1 MAATI
6 YIGGDP
12 SKVNVGGYVFG
23 DILAADVAGDL
34 QAVPVGPD
42 SDVLTADSGATEGV
56 DWQAGGGGGGG
67 GTPSN
72 TVVTETTF
80 GQASTA
86 GAATAYSRGDHTHGT
101 PSAPSVPSA
110 AGTVVPET
118 SFGLSSTAGAA
129 ATFSRG
135 DHTHGS
141 PAAPSVPSAA
151 SSVVTETSFGQSSAV
166 GTGTA
171 YARDD
176 HTHGTPSAPTV
187 PSASGSVVTETAYS
201 QASAVGVAATFSR
214 GDHTHGTPA
223 LPTPAA
229 IGAVPTTRTLT
240 ASTGLTGGGDLSA
253 DRSFAIAAD
262 GVTNALLADMAA
274 NSIKGNNTAGVAN
287 PVDLTVA
294 QTKTLLAYTA
304 SDVGAVPT
312 TRTLTASTGLTGGGD
327 LSADRSFAIA
337 TDGVTNTLLANMAA
351 NTLKGNNTGGATD
364 PADLT
369 VAQVKTLL
377 AYTAADVAA
386 PQLYPFGRAGALT
399 VLAGTARL
407 YNDTGRTL
415 TIASVRASVGTAPTG
430 ASLIVDININGT
442 TIFSTQGNRPTITA
456 TNNTSGSV
464 TNMNTTTIT
473 NGQFFAVDVDQ
484 IGSSVAGSDLT
495 VQILVTG

>member
-12 SKVNVGGYVFG
+12 SKVDVGGYTKG
-23 DILAADVAGDL
+23 DILAADAAGDL

-42 SDVLTADSGATEGV
+42 TDVLTADSGATEGV

-67 GTPSN
+67 TPSN
-72 TVVTETTF
+72 TVVSETTF
-80 GQASTA
+80 GQAPTA
-86 GAATAYSRGDHTHGT
+86 GAVTAYSRGDHTHGT
-101 PSAPSVPSA
+101 PTAPSVPSA
-110 AGTVVPET
+110 SGTVVTET
-118 SFGLSSTAGAA
+118 SFGQPSTAGVAGS
-129 ATFSRG
+129 FSRG
-135 DHTHGS
+135 DHTHGT

-151 SSVVTETSFGQSSAV
+151 SSVVTETSFGQASAV

-176 HTHGTPSAPTV
+176 HTHGTPAAPTV
-187 PSASGSVVTETAYS
+187 PTAAGTVVTETGYG
-201 QASAVGVAATFSR
+201 QASTAGVAATFSR
-214 GDHTHGTPA
+214 GDHTHGSPSLGT
-223 LPTPAA
+223 TGTTAA
-229 IGAVPTTRTLT
+229 AGNDTRIVNAV
-240 ASTGLTGGGDLSA
+240 
-253 DRSFAIAAD
+253 
-262 GVTNALLADMAA
+262 
-274 NSIKGNNTAGVAN
+274 
-287 PVDLTVA
+287 
-294 QTKTLLAYTA
+294 Q
-304 SDVGAVPT
+304 T

-351 NTLKGNNTGGATD
+351 NTLKGNNTAGSAD

-377 AYTAADVAA
+377 AYTAADIAA
-386 PQLYPFGRAGALT
+386 PQLYPFGRAGTLT

-415 TIASVRASVGTAPTG
+415 TIATVRASVGTAPTG
-430 ASLIVDININGT
+430 QSLIVDININGT
-442 TIFSTQGNRPTITA
+442 TIFSTQANRPTIA
-456 TNNTSGSV
+456 AAGNTSGSV

-473 NGQFFAVDVDQ
+473 NGQFFTVDVDQ
-484 IGSSVAGSDLT
+484 VGSGTAGSDLT